1 MNHRLEYLFIA
12 LTILL
17 AACGKNEQPIPE
29 GAPAPESL
37 MTVPDAPGMEE
48 AMPSLEEVARQASA
62 LTVAGL
68 TFDLPLGWIAEQ
80 PSSMM
85 RLAQYRVPGDAG
97 AAELTVFSF
106 GPGQGG
112 DVQSNIDRWVAQFEP
127 SATESVP
134 DVQSFD
140 KEDLKVWMVNAR
152 GTYTPAAMG
161 PMVSPQA
168 PKMRQALFGLIV
180 EGAPQGSVFIKV
192 IGPEETLRA
201 QDNNLQAFAKSVRRQ
216 S

>member
-1 MNHRLEYLFIA
+1 MNHRMDCLFIA
-12 LTILL
+12 LATLL

-29 GAPAPESL
+29 GAPAPASAL
-37 MTVPDAPGMEE
+37 TIQIDSGLEE
-48 AMPSLEEVARQASA
+48 AMPSLDEVARQAAA

-68 TFDLPLGWIAEQ
+68 IFDLPPGWIAEQ

-85 RLAQYRVPGDAG
+85 RLAQYRLPGDAG

-127 SATESVP
+127 SVTEAVS

-140 KEDLKVWMVNAR
+140 KENLKVWVVKAR
-152 GTYTPAAMG
+152 GNYIPTAMG
-161 PMVSPQA
+161 PMA
-168 PKMRQALFGLIV
+168 PAENPKAGQALFGLIV
-180 EGAPQGSVFIKV
+180 EGAPQGSVFIKI

-201 QDNNLQAFAKSVRRQ
+201 QDDNLQAFAKSVRSQ

>member
-29 GAPAPESL
+29 GTPAPESAL
-37 MTVPDAPGMEE
+37 TIQIDSGLEE
-48 AMPSLEEVARQASA
+48 AMPSLEEVARQAAA

-68 TFDLPLGWIAEQ
+68 TFDLPPGWIAEQ

-85 RLAQYRVPGDAG
+85 RLAQYRLPGDAG

-127 SATESVP
+127 SATEAVS
-134 DVQSFD
+134 DVESFD
-140 KEDLKVWMVNAR
+140 QENLKVWVVKAR
-152 GTYTPAAMG
+152 GNYTPAVMG

-168 PKMRQALFGLIV
+168 PKTRLALFGLIV

-201 QDNNLQAFAKSVRRQ
+201 HDDHLQAFAKSVRSQ

>member
-29 GAPAPESL
+29 GAPVPESA
-37 MTVPDAPGMEE
+37 MTVPIDSGLEGS
-48 AMPSLEEVARQASA
+48 MPSLEEVARQAVA

-68 TFDLPLGWIAEQ
+68 TFDLPPGWIAEQ

-85 RLAQYRVPGDAG
+85 RLAQYRLPGDAG

-106 GPGQGG
+106 GPVREAMSSPISTVGWRSSNHRHGIRFRCSVLRQRGSQGLG
-112 DVQSNIDRWVAQFEP
+112 SKGPGELYSRRHGAHGFHGSAQSGAGPLRLDR
-127 SATESVP
+127 
-134 DVQSFD
+134 
-140 KEDLKVWMVNAR
+140 R
-152 GTYTPAAMG
+152 G
-161 PMVSPQA
+161 SLSR
-168 PKMRQALFGLIV
+168 KF
-180 EGAPQGSVFIKV
+180 FIKV

-201 QDNNLQAFAKSVRRQ
+201 HDDNLQAFAKSVRRQ